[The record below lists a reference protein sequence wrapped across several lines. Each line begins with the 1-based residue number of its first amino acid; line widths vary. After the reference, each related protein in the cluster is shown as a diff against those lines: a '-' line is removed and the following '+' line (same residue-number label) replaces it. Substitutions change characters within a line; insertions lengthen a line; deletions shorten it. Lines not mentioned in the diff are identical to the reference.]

1 MNRFEMFC
9 PFCGRPVEIVETTTP
24 ERREVGLVY
33 LATKCVPCD
42 ARIEA
47 AGVGEDG
54 AREDMKKR
62 FAARIGTSQRQWR
75 ITPRPERGH
84 RR

>member
-9 PFCGRPVEIVETTTP
+9 PFCGRPVEIFETTTP
-24 ERREVGLVY
+24 EHRGVGLVY

-47 AGVGEDG
+47 AGIGEDG

-62 FAARIGTSQRQWR
+62 FAARIGTSPRQWR
-75 ITPRPERGH
+75 IALRPERG
-84 RR
+84 RRR